1 MRAVMRETGVGWGGR
16 GDIRGNLGM
25 MRRGLKFGSLG
36 LRAISQLAPQAMA
49 VAVEMV
55 EDQEEVDLWRVKGGR
70 GNRGG
75 GDGRHGG
82 KRGGKAAVRAV
93 GGWLGA

>member
-1 MRAVMRETGVGWGGR
+1 MGATGEGWGGR
-16 GDIRGNLGM
+16 GDIRGNPGM

-36 LRAISQLAPQAMA
+36 SRAISQLAPQAMA
-49 VAVEMV
+49 V
-55 EDQEEVDLWRVKGGR
+55 DLRRVKGGR

-82 KRGGKAAVRAV
+82 KRGGKAAARAV
-93 GGWLGA
+93 GGVLGA